1 MKKNGWSGRDQ
12 PKMFYFCGGK
22 KKKNKMMESSK
33 FPVESCPKKTY
44 TYALEGSYKAAVA
57 GGILEVI
64 LSICIFVVDSWR
76 SPLIPVLIIT
86 LPLVVVLWITARFKN
101 ARISFSPDGL
111 ILSGALN
118 LKDGFKTDFRRED
131 FSKEQHFKWEQI
143 QRLGYTRGPTCPT
156 FLFIHLLDGETYYF
170 PIKYSNNSTFII
182 DNLRRFTGYSG
193 CKDLGA
199 LVPYLKRL
207 KEEQ

>member
-1 MKKNGWSGRDQ
+1 
-12 PKMFYFCGGK
+12 
-22 KKKNKMMESSK
+22 MESSK

-44 TYALEGSYKAAVA
+44 TYMLDGSYKAAVVSSVFEA
-57 GGILEVI
+57 II
-64 LSICIFVVDSWR
+64 TICIFMVDSWR
-76 SPLIPVLIIT
+76 TPLIPVLIIS
-86 LPLVVVLWITARFKN
+86 LPLVGVLWITARYKN

-111 ILSGALN
+111 TLCGALN

-131 FSKEQHFKWEQI
+131 FSKEVRFKWEQI
-143 QRLGYTRGPTCPT
+143 QRLGYTRGRTHPS

-170 PIKYSNNSTFII
+170 PIKYSYYATFII

-207 KEEQ
+207 KEER